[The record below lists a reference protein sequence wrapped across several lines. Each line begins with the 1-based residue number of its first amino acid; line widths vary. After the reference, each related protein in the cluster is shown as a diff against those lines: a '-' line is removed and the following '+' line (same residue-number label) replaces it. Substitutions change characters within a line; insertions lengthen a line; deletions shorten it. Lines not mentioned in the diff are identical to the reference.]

1 MVIYSFSVLGAR
13 AFSGSHYGPGNGPVY
28 LDDINCIGSE
38 DSLVNCSRRL
48 FGDISTNCKTHLE
61 DASVLCTTGK
71 KLGN

>member
-1 MVIYSFSVLGAR
+1 M
-13 AFSGSHYGPGNGPVY
+13 Y

-38 DSLVNCSRRL
+38 DVLVNCSRRL

-71 KLGN
+71 TLINQQHIILHACFVHSVLRKYI

>member
-1 MVIYSFSVLGAR
+1 MLGAK

-38 DSLVNCSRRL
+38 DMLVNCSRRY

-71 KLGN
+71 RLGN